1 MRLALAAGGTGG
13 HMFPAQAVA
22 EEAKARGWSVI
33 LLTDARGDRYADG
46 FPCDQK
52 LLLKAASPSSRGIG
66 AKLSAGMALLQGTG
80 QAKKALKSFGADAA
94 LGFGGYPS
102 APSMLAASQLN
113 IPTGVHEQNAV
124 LGRANRLAARKAQF
138 IAHAFPS
145 LSKTPGKIRLIEAGN
160 PVRCAVLEAASQRF
174 EPPGQGP
181 IKLLIF
187 GGSQGA
193 SLFARVFPK
202 AVASLNETIRQRL
215 HITHQVSDSD
225 REDAQTT
232 YTEACLNNV
241 ELAPFFTDLPQRIAD
256 SHLVI
261 ARSGASSVTELAVIG
276 RPSLLVPLKIA
287 MDDHQ
292 RANAE
297 VLTGAGAAELIL
309 EDDLSPDSAAA
320 ILTKL
325 LGDPQHLTAMAES
338 AKGRMTEG
346 AAKRLAD
353 LAKGLTPG
361 HI

>member
-1 MRLALAAGGTGG
+1 
-13 HMFPAQAVA
+13 MFPAQAVA
-22 EEAKARGWSVI
+22 EEAKARGWSVL
-33 LLTDARGDRYADG
+33 LLTDGRGDRYTDG
-46 FPCDQK
+46 FPCDEK
-52 LLLKAASPSSRGIG
+52 LLLKAASPSTRGIG
-66 AKLSAGMALLQGTG
+66 AKLSAGMALAQGTG
-80 QAKKALKSFGADAA
+80 QAKKALRSFQADAA

-102 APSMLAASQLN
+102 APAMLAASQLK

-124 LGRANRLAARKAQF
+124 LGRANRLAARSARF

-160 PVRCAVLEAASQRF
+160 PVRGAVLAAASQRF
-174 EPPGQGP
+174 EPPGEGP
-181 IKLLIF
+181 IRLLIF

-193 SLFARVFPK
+193 SLFAKVFPK
-202 AVASLNETIRQRL
+202 AIASLDESIRHRL
-215 HITHQVSDSD
+215 HITNQVSDSD
-225 REDAQTT
+225 RDDAHAT
-232 YTEACLNNV
+232 YSAAGLDKV

-309 EDDLSPDSAAA
+309 EDDLSPESASV

-346 AAKRLAD
+346 AAKKLAD
-353 LAKGLTPG
+353 LAEGLTPG
-361 HI
+361 RI